1 MRRVLPPRWDGA
13 FTESERRWE
22 ETINI
27 DVAQSDSIKRIN
39 SNQLQ
44 STTRRGPFNSPRQIS
59 PHIPFQ
65 NPLQSFIN
73 IFSLKMQQLPVYTS
87 GFYTSGFYFRFH
99 FQHLIL
105 TMIKIIIK
113 RSKQKQKKTSSWIRV
128 DMEMNWTVIGRRR
141 RRPLAAAA
149 WNGHWTTPRLIS
161 VAGHLNQVSR

>member
-113 RSKQKQKKTSSWIRV
+113 RSKQKQNKTKKPAAGLESIWR
-128 DMEMNWTVIGRRR
+128 WIGRW
-141 RRPLAAAA
+141 L
-149 WNGHWTTPRLIS
+149 G
-161 VAGHLNQVSR
+161 VAGVAPWRQPLETDTGRRHD